1 MAKTIAPAQTEKDTG
16 DQLIELPKKPT
27 VLEGP
32 TLEGSMAPKEEV
44 SLVEVKKRRSGLLQ
58 SLGKLKPLLP
68 VLSSGLRMVDHGA
81 VQALAHLL
89 NLAEGP
95 SGASNAAHE
104 GLQHGLAEIESNHH
118 ALHLQV
124 QAQTVEVQRLEDQ
137 ITLLRET
144 VERDASRHEELAE
157 KVRSLGNLVRVASAG
172 LAILLVILI
181 TLAVLVLTRHP

>member
-1 MAKTIAPAQTEKDTG
+1 MAKTIAPAQTERDTG

-27 VLEGP
+27 VLEGS

-44 SLVEVKKRRSGLLQ
+44 SLVEVKKRRAGLLQ

-95 SGASNAAHE
+95 GGASTAAHE
-104 GLQHGLAEIESNHH
+104 ELQHGLAEIESNHH

-157 KVRSLGNLVRVASAG
+157 KVRSLSNLVRVVSAG
-172 LAILLVILI
+172 LGILLVILI